1 MKIEESHSFTAEEA
15 QARLKLLVESWEKKV
30 GLKATW
36 TGPAVNVAGSA
47 MGVTIA
53 ADVRVEPTRIIAE
66 GKDPGLLMRTAA
78 TGYLKKKFAEY
89 FDPKV
94 TLADLAKRSV

>member
-1 MKIEESHSFTAEEA
+1 MKIEESHNFTVDEA
-15 QARLKLLVESWEKKV
+15 QARLKLLVDSWEKKV

-36 TGPAVNVAGSA
+36 TGPNVNVNGSA
-47 MGVTIA
+47 MGVTIQ
-53 ADVRVEPTRIIAE
+53 ADVRIEASRIIAE
-66 GKDPGLLMRTAA
+66 GKDPGMLMRAAA

-94 TLADLAKRSV
+94 TLADLAKK